1 MEEIRAQM
9 STIEDPRH
17 PNYVKYALADILII
31 IMCGVLCGLD
41 TLGDLVVYAKSKA
54 DFLRETFGIEKIPSK
69 ATFGRILSMVDG
81 KQIGDV
87 ILDVLRERF
96 GTMGEVIAV
105 DGKAICSTARGEN
118 SHKALQILSTYVIDN
133 GITLAQEAIH
143 EKTNEIPVFQEM
155 RTYWD
160 VESKVVTA
168 GAIHCQRETSRWI
181 VQKKGDYLFGL
192 KENQPSL
199 LWTVRI
205 KNISGIW

>member
-17 PNYVKYALADILII
+17 PSYVKYALTDILII

-41 TLGDLVVYAKSKA
+41 
-54 DFLRETFGIEKIPSK
+54 
-69 ATFGRILSMVDG
+69 M
-81 KQIGDV
+81 
-87 ILDVLRERF
+87 LRERF
-96 GTMGEVIAV
+96 GAMGEVIAV

-118 SHKALQILSTYVIDN
+118 SHKALQILSAYVTDS
-133 GITLAQEAIH
+133 GIILAQEAIH

-155 RTYWD
+155 LTYLD

-168 GAIHCQRETSRWI
+168 DVMHCQRETSRWI

-192 KENQPSL
+192 GGLKRGFAVKQPIFPGWRSTNGPDCEVYLRLSGSWRTTDITAKKQAITFPAGTPL
-199 LWTVRI
+199 L
-205 KNISGIW
+205 KS

>member
-17 PNYVKYALADILII
+17 PSYVKYALADILII

-87 ILDVLRERF
+87 IL
-96 GTMGEVIAV
+96 GEVIAV

-118 SHKALQILSTYVIDN
+118 SHKALQILSTYVIDS

-199 LWTVRI
+199 LGTFACF
-205 KNISGIW
+205 S